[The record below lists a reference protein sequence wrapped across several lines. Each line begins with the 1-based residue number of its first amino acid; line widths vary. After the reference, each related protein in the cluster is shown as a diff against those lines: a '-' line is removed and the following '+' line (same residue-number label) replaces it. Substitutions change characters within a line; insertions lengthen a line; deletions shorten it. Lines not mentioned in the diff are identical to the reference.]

1 MFRGRLRKLYQYES
15 VHIHDT
21 SSLYT
26 RSAVFTQKKHK
37 GELCIP
43 QKPIGNQVPCVELC
57 EYESARVRKC
67 KDRSKMLKFI
77 NTNISHCSV
86 AMRLEILVLTA
97 DTSFLRYTAAN
108 WMQIWRENLM
118 THMKYNLACSCTV
131 VNQQVERICIIRTS
145 MLSFYKA
152 KAYGMYA
159 GKCILETKGCH
170 SE

>member
-1 MFRGRLRKLYQYES
+1 MVHDCTVQITTADAICIQFPVRLDPSSLLSPEFPGNDSCSRTRSASRDASWSMFRGRLRKLYQYES

-97 DTSFLRYTAAN
+97 DTSFLCYTAAN
-108 WMQIWRENLM
+108 
-118 THMKYNLACSCTV
+118 
-131 VNQQVERICIIRTS
+131 
-145 MLSFYKA
+145 
-152 KAYGMYA
+152 
-159 GKCILETKGCH
+159 
-170 SE
+170 